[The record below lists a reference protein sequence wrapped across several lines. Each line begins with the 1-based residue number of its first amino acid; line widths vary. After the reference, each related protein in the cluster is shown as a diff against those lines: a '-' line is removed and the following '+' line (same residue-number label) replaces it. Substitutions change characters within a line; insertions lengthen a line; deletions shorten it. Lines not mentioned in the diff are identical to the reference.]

1 MPPFLNAS
9 NRLQLIHKPTVNKG
23 YTMIKFYT
31 NFIIKRGDSYVA
43 EHEFVEGIYVLS
55 PHREHAIVFHGL
67 DAAMSFLR
75 SMECRDPDTFQIVP
89 VKN

>member
-9 NRLQLIHKPTVNKG
+9 NRLQLIHKPTVSKG

-31 NFIIKRGDSYVA
+31 NFIIKRGYSYVA
-43 EHEFVEGIYVLS
+43 THELLPEVYVLS
-55 PHREHAIVFHGL
+55 PRRERAIVFHGF
-67 DAAMSFLR
+67 DTAITFLR
-75 SMECRDPDTFQIVP
+75 TMCADNIDEYNIVP

>member
-9 NRLQLIHKPTVNKG
+9 DCLQLIHKPTVSKG

-31 NFIIKRGDSYVA
+31 HFIIKCGDLYVA
-43 EHEFVEGIYVLS
+43 WHEFVEEIYVLS
-55 PHREHAIVFHGL
+55 PHRERAIEFLGFD
-67 DAAMSFLR
+67 DAMNFLR
-75 SMECRDPDTFQIVP
+75 SMECREPDTFQIVP